1 VLVTI
6 DRDGEEWF
14 SDGDDVQ
21 DTAWVK
27 SCLVDCIDGNHI
39 EF

>member
-6 DRDGEEWF
+6 GRDSEEWS

-21 DTAWVK
+21 DTAGVK
-27 SCLVDCIDGNHI
+27 SCLVDCIDGNHV